1 MFSREL
7 WAERK
12 AECVCVYKELSPP
25 PSLIFSTQCDGDEQ
39 RSHHHHST
47 TTTFPPPH
55 LPATTGV
62 SPRAPPP
69 PHPPTLVPRSLLVPA
84 PSIVSAGSN
93 VCQVCW
99 QAAANEL
106 AGVYIIFSGAPKSP
120 PAGATRLT
128 RLMTP
133 DPLRHSPPG
142 HLTSWEQWCQALL
155 GHSSLAS

>member
-1 MFSREL
+1 MCSHASYG
-7 WAERK
+7 AERK
-12 AECVCVYKELSPP
+12 AVCIRSSNLSAP
-25 PSLIFSTQCDGDEQ
+25 LIFTAWCDGENNGV
-39 RSHHHHST
+39 T
-47 TTTFPPPH
+47 TTRTTITPP
-55 LPATTGV
+55 LSASPAGHNRC
-62 SPRAPPP
+62 SPGAPPLP
-69 PHPPTLVPRSLLVPA
+69 YPRTLVYLSLLVLA

-120 PAGATRLT
+120 PAGAPRLT

-133 DPLRHSPPG
+133 DPLRLPLD

-155 GHSSLAS
+155 GHSSLTS